1 MPAAVESIAL
11 MAVSTLQL
19 KPAAAEILR
28 SPATVKV
35 MFSGRRFGKTRMML
49 AAALEKAVSVP
60 GSTTFYLAPSRKMAR
75 DIAWRVL
82 KDSVPT
88 EWTDKVMESTLSIE
102 FRNGSRIVLGGLD
115 YADSLRGQSADLL
128 CLDEFAYARDL
139 QEQWEGALLPMMATS
154 AHAEV
159 IFAST
164 PAGGG
169 NFSAE
174 LWEKAAETK
183 GWARW
188 NFPTIAGG
196 WVDPSWVEERRHEM
210 DASLW
215 RQEFYGTI
223 ESLLGAVYPAFN
235 NQNIGTCE
243 DDGGPVLMGVD
254 FNRSPYCAALMQVQ
268 GERLCVL
275 EEIVLMEADTR
286 EMALEVRS
294 RYPNREIICCPDPT
308 GSRKQTSSLG
318 LSDHAILKDVGGFSV
333 RSPRAPWAISDKVN
347 ATRLMVLDASG
358 RRRLLV
364 DPKARRVIRSLRN
377 LEFKPGLSV
386 PDPASEHGHMADALG
401 YACIA
406 ISKGLTPWRVGTVG
420 FTLW

>member
-1 MPAAVESIAL
+1 MAISNL
-11 MAVSTLQL
+11 ML

-49 AAALEKAVSVP
+49 AAAVEKAVTSP
-60 GSTTFYLAPSRKMAR
+60 GSTTFYLAPSRKMAK
-75 DIAWRVL
+75 DIAWRPL
-82 KDSVPT
+82 KESVTPA
-88 EWTDKVMESTLSIE
+88 WADRVMESTLTIE
-102 FRNGSRIVLGGLD
+102 FRNGSRITLAGAD

-128 CLDEFAYARDL
+128 CIDEFAYVRELEEMWQA
-139 QEQWEGALLPMMATS
+139 ALLPMLATS
-154 AHAEV
+154 QGTA

-174 LWEKAAETK
+174 LWEKAESTP
-183 GWARW
+183 GWERW

-196 WVDPSWVEERRHEM
+196 WVSPQWVEERRSEM

-215 RQEFYGTI
+215 RQEFYGSI
-223 ESLLGAVYPAFN
+223 ESLLGAVYPSFN
-235 NQNIGTCE
+235 NQNVGVCR
-243 DDGGPVLMGVD
+243 DDGHSAILMGVD
-254 FNRSPYCAALMQVQ
+254 FNRSPFCAALMQVQ
-268 GERLCVL
+268 NNKLCVL

-294 RYPNREIICCPDPT
+294 RYPDRQIICCPDPT

-333 RSPRAPWAISDKVN
+333 RSPRAPWAIQDKVN
-347 ATRLMVLDASG
+347 ATRLMIMAADAQ
-358 RRRLLV
+358 RRLLV
-364 DPKARRVIRSLRN
+364 DPSCKRVIRSLRN

-386 PDPASEHGHMADALG
+386 PDPQSEHGHMADALG

-406 ISKGLTPWRVGTVG
+406 ISKGLTPWRVGNSG
-420 FTLW
+420 FRIY